1 MLGVLLKHPN
11 PPFWMCLLVP
21 HLQGTSLSPSSPLP
35 TSVPHLTFLSSRS
48 PSVACTVSSVCC
60 AAPARGRPNG
70 GLRCPPARCRQ
81 IRPWSEG
88 RSGSPSAELPPA
100 SDLCLTPGL
109 SLPCP
114 SLALGA
120 TTATDLCAGLAHVQG
135 VVRVTMSAK
144 LTGLFHFMCV
154 SE

>member
-114 SLALGA
+114 VLSVGGNNRNRPVCRFSPCPGCCEGNDVCQTHWA
-120 TTATDLCAGLAHVQG
+120 V
-135 VVRVTMSAK
+135 S
-144 LTGLFHFMCV
+144 FHV